1 MARDVAAGPRQSRN
15 EAGAERVRCR
25 REDNRYD
32 RCRLL
37 CRDDHWICIGDD
49 DIDLTAD
56 ELGREFGGAGGASL
70 PPPILD
76 RKGATLDPAQFAPLL
91 HKNGDP
97 PALDGRRARAQ
108 ETDGRQLAGLL
119 RARRKRPC
127 SHSAAEERNEL
138 AALQS
143 ITSLARSNIDVGIV
157 TPIALA
163 VRRFTTSSNV
173 VGCSTGKSAGLA
185 PRRILST

>member
-1 MARDVAAGPRQSRN
+1 PRR
-15 EAGAERVRCR
+15 
-25 REDNRYD
+25 
-32 RCRLL
+32 
-37 CRDDHWICIGDD
+37 
-49 DIDLTAD
+49 
-56 ELGREFGGAGGASL
+56 
-70 PPPILD
+70 PMLD
-76 RKGATLDPAQFAPLL
+76 RKVATLDPAEFAQLL
-91 HKNGDP
+91 HKSGDP
-97 PALDGRRARAQ
+97 LALDRRRARAQ

-185 PRRILST
+185 PRRILWPVTLPPGRARAATRPVPSGSAAAAKTIGMTDVACFVATTIGFA